1 MRRRLPL
8 LICAALAL
16 AGCAQATTKN
26 EPDAP
31 STATETAKKEKAK
44 SKAKAEKTAAPKPKK
59 AGIGDSITL
68 TGFDGGKI
76 KVKLL
81 RVLDPVAGGDYEQP
95 AAGKRYLGIELQLAN
110 VGDKTYKDS
119 PSNGATVI
127 YGDDRQAS
135 ATLLIDG
142 VCASNGFASDA
153 RISPG
158 AKRKGCIPFEISTSR
173 KPKTFQFALDSGF
186 ADEGGEWVLR

>member
-1 MRRRLPL
+1 MRYRPL

-16 AGCAQATTKN
+16 AGCAEATTK
-26 EPDAP
+26 DAP
-31 STATETAKKEKAK
+31 DPPASATEVAKKEKAK
-44 SKAKAEKTAAPKPKK
+44 SKAKAEKTAKPKK

-68 TGFDGGKI
+68 TSTDGGKV

-81 RVLDPVAGGDYEQP
+81 RVLDPVSGGEYESP
-95 AAGKRYLGIELQLAN
+95 AAGKRYVGIELQLTN
-110 VGDKTYKDS
+110 VGAKTYKDS

-135 ATLLIDG
+135 ATLLVDG
-142 VCASNGFASDA
+142 PCASNGFASDA

-158 AKRKGCIPFEISTSR
+158 SKRKGCIPFEITSSR
-173 KPKTFQFALDSGF
+173 KPKGFQFALDSGF
-186 ADEGGEWVLR
+186 ADEGGEWALR

>member
-16 AGCAQATTKN
+16 AGCAQATTKDQ
-26 EPDAP
+26 PDPAA
-31 STATETAKKEKAK
+31 TATEGAKKENAK
-44 SKAKAEKTAAPKPKK
+44 SKAKAKTAAPKPK
-59 AGIGDSITL
+59 AGVGDSITL
-68 TGFDGGKI
+68 TSTDGGKI

-81 RVLDPVAGGDYEQP
+81 RVLDPVAGGEYEQP
-95 AAGKRYLGIELQLAN
+95 AAGKRYVGIELQLTN

-119 PSNGATVI
+119 PSNGATVL

-135 ATLLIDG
+135 ATLMIDG
-142 VCASNGFASDA
+142 PCASGGFASDA

-158 AKRKGCIPFEISTSR
+158 SKRKGCIPFEITTSR
-173 KPKTFQFALDSGF
+173 KPKGFQFALDSGF
-186 ADEGGEWVLR
+186 ADEGGEWTLR